1 MNKFLKSKTVKAAL
15 GLVAVF
21 ALVGVYSASAYN
33 FTTVLKMG
41 SKGEAVRELQK
52 ALNAC
57 SDTMVASTGAGSPG
71 YETSTF
77 AGKTKAAVMKLQA
90 KAGLSQV
97 GQVGPL
103 TRAFLNANG
112 CGTGS
117 TGNTGNTGGTVVSG
131 QITASVASDSPANMT
146 LAGGSAFNPVLK
158 LRLANGTSSP
168 VNVTGLNLTK
178 TGFMANTNVGGVSV
192 YDSAGM
198 QHGNTI
204 TSLGANGIAM
214 MSFPTSPITVPANGT
229 TDILVKVNL
238 TSSATSG
245 TIGMSVVSSSDIM
258 LSSGTAGGTFPIA
271 GTQMTVVSGTSSLA
285 TITLGAQVSACGTSG
300 CTLNVDSASSQEI
313 SKFRVAET
321 SSNEDV
327 KLYSLALWNN
337 GNASA
342 SDYRDVQLLDQTGNV
357 VATAQPSGNVVKFN
371 LATPFLVGKGQTK
384 DFTVRATIN
393 GGTTRTIQFT
403 VYNDYDLDI
412 RGVSTGVSVLPT
424 VGGDAA
430 GDTGFPVGDY
440 TSTYNKATVGS
451 GSLAFNRA
459 TDSASTSVAPS
470 TEVSL
475 AKFNAKPTGQDM
487 EVRGISFG
495 ITQNAANRLTGTVFV
510 KVNGQIVYNAAG
522 TVANF
527 ATAGGN
533 TVTRSL
539 SSYPVLTAG
548 QNNTIEVVAS
558 IDSSATSSST
568 FKVEDFDVTSVK
580 RLISNDIVDP
590 EVTAQDGL
598 TLTAQAANLS
608 VTTLTTP
615 VAASVV
621 AGTNGFELA
630 NISLNAGSSGEDVRI
645 SSIVIADTKDS
656 SASYIDITNLVMKD
670 ASGNQLTT
678 SASTNTDAATV
689 TFTFT
694 NPIIL
699 AKNTSTVLKLY
710 GDVVTGTSTTRHLF
724 DVDSVTATGKYT
736 GNSISVTPSGSGQYM
751 TITTSGTLTI
761 STVSGASATPTV
773 TQTVNMNTLDN
784 VYLAYKWTSQYEAQK
799 VTTLKLKATGTA
811 LTTNNIKNIRLY
823 AKKGSYTSF
832 QSDATLFASVDQFS
846 TCSSNVCSFT
856 WTDGSNVL
864 PFTIDPGMGVT
875 VWVKADI
882 QGENVVKLGNDF
894 YMSVTNDGTDVIAQG
909 AVSGQAPGTYTGT
922 ANSSGT
928 KTYITPFQVL
938 VTGETPTSGGSS
950 SSPLSVGTQIGRFK
964 VYNGGSAQITLT
976 DATFTNSG
984 SHTGTSTRYTVYA
997 SSEGTNDYTT
1007 NLLEVSST
1015 DSVAFGSLGTSITIN
1030 GGSFRYVTV
1039 AITTVGSIATNDNY
1053 SLSVASMGDV
1063 KYSVTETA
1071 LGYDGE
1077 QDGDIT
1083 GTITGLYTNGLPT
1096 LGNLYK

>member
-131 QITASVASDSPANMT
+131 QITASVASDSPVGLT

-178 TGFMANTNVGGVSV
+178 TGFMANTYVSGVSV
-192 YDSAGM
+192 YDAAGM
-198 QHGNTI
+198 QHGNTV
-204 TSLGANGIAM
+204 TTLGANGVAIM
-214 MSFPTSPITVPANGT
+214 TFSTSPITVPANGT
-229 TDILVKVNL
+229 TDVWVKVNL
-238 TSSATSG
+238 SSSATSG
-245 TIGMSVVSSSDIM
+245 TIGFSVNASSDIM
-258 LSSGTAGGTFPIA
+258 LSSGSAGGTFPIA
-271 GTQMTVVSGTSSLA
+271 GSQMTVVSGTSSLA
-285 TITLGAQVSACGTSG
+285 TVTLDEQASACGASG

-313 SKFRVAET
+313 AKFRIQET

-342 SDYRDVQLLDQTGNV
+342 SDYRDVQLLDQSGTV
-357 VATAQPSGNVVKFN
+357 VATAQPAGNVVKFN
-371 LATPFLVGKGQTK
+371 LSTPFLIGKGQTK
-384 DFTVRATIN
+384 DFTVRATIVS
-393 GGTTRTIQFT
+393 GSTRTIQFT
-403 VYNDYDLDI
+403 VYNDYDLDV
-412 RGVSTGVSVLPT
+412 RGVSTAVSILPSA
-424 VGGDAA
+424 GSNDSSFPI
-430 GDTGFPVGDY
+430 GDT
-440 TSTYNKATVGS
+440 SATYNKATVGT
-451 GSLAFNRA
+451 GSLTFSRA
-459 TDSASTSVAPS
+459 SDSATGSVAPG

-475 AKFNAKPTGQDM
+475 AKFNAKPTGEDM

-495 ITQNAANRLTGTVFV
+495 ITQNNANKLTGTVYV
-510 KVNGQIVYNAAG
+510 KVNGQIVYSAAG

-539 SSYPVLTAG
+539 SSYPILTAG
-548 QNNTIEVVAS
+548 VNNTIEVVAS

-568 FKVEDFDVTSVK
+568 FKVNQFDVTSVK
-580 RLISNDIVDP
+580 RLISNDITDP
-590 EVTAQDGL
+590 SVGAQDGVSL
-598 TLTAQAANLS
+598 SAQAGNLNVTNLS
-608 VTTLTTP
+608 TP
-615 VAASVV
+615 VASSVV
-621 AGTNGFELA
+621 TGTSGIELA
-630 NISLNAGSSGEDVRI
+630 NIELSAGSSGEDVRVSTI
-645 SSIVIADTKDS
+645 TIGDQKSVTAAYSDFANLVLKDS
-656 SASYIDITNLVMKD
+656 TGSAL
-670 ASGNQLTT
+670 ATT
-678 SASTNTDAATV
+678 SSTATNASTVAFN
-689 TFTFT
+689 FSS
-694 NPIIL
+694 PIIV
-699 AKNTSTVLKLY
+699 AKNASTVLKLY
-710 GDVVTGTSTTRHLF
+710 GDLIGGTATYTHTF
-724 DVDSVTATGKYT
+724 TATAVTATGKTT
-736 GNSISVTPSGSGQYM
+736 GNTISVSPAGSGQTM
-751 TITTSGTLTI
+751 TITSGGTLAM
-761 STVSGASATPTV
+761 STVSGTGATPSNPQLTNINA
-773 TQTVNMNTLDN
+773 TDG
-784 VYLAYKWTSQYEAQK
+784 VYLAWKWTSQYEAQK
-799 VTTLKLKATGTA
+799 ITSLKLKATGTS
-811 LTTNNIKNIRLY
+811 LNQNNVKNIRLY

-832 QSDATLFASVDQFS
+832 QSDATQFAYVGQFS

-875 VWVKADI
+875 VWVKADL
-882 QGENVVKLGNDF
+882 QGENVAKLGDDF
-894 YMSVTNDGTDVIAQG
+894 YMSVTNDGTDVAAKGSITG
-909 AVSGQAPGTYTGT
+909 ATTSTMTG
-922 ANSSGT
+922 SSGIST
-928 KTYITPFQVL
+928 AATHINPFQVL
-938 VTGETPTSGGSS
+938 VTGESPTSGSTTQSS
-950 SSPLSVGTQIGRFK
+950 IGAGTQIGRFK
-964 VYNGGSAQITLT
+964 VMNNGSAQITLT

-984 SHTGTSTRYTVYA
+984 SHTNTNARYTVYA
-997 SSEGTNDYTT
+997 SSENSNDYTT
-1007 NLLEVSST
+1007 NSLEVSGT
-1015 DSVAFGSLGTSITIN
+1015 DTVAFGSLTTSVTIN
-1030 GGSFRYVTV
+1030 GGSYRYITV
-1039 AITTVGSIATNDNY
+1039 AVTTTTSLASGDTY
-1053 SLSVASMGDV
+1053 SLSVGALGDL
-1063 KYSVTETA
+1063 KYSVAESA

-1077 QDGDIT
+1077 QDGDLT
-1083 GTITGLYTNGLPT
+1083 GTITGLYVDGKPAVGTVQ
-1096 LGNLYK
+1096 KQ